1 MMNKAFLCGIKS
13 AFAILLLQT
22 SGSAL
27 AFTLIEIPGSNT
39 SPGAIVTDATTFNT
53 QIQPVIGAIQAHL
66 LDARR
71 SSKSRKSAQADN
83 VLASNRYAE
92 TMSDA
97 DFIKVS
103 SHGGNDNSGS
113 RSLWLNSTS
122 TTFDNDF
129 SGTKHNGDQHMLLA
143 GFDFTFTDRYIFG
156 VAVSFETSNI
166 NTEFNLGNLE
176 MDGFSINPYFA
187 YLISDSW
194 SIDLSLGYGSFETD
208 QYRTPTPLL
217 LPATVDSN
225 FDSTRDFVASNLS
238 YSGIRGDW
246 YLTGWFG
253 LLLANKDQD
262 SYEES
267 DATAV
272 DGQSLDMELWSL
284 GGEAAYGSGAAETYF
299 SLVYEV
305 DNDLNELEFTTGDQP
320 ANDDD
325 SMLLSIG
332 WRYYGGDL
340 VANIEFSSRQ
350 GADDVTENS
359 ISSTL
364 RIDL

>member
-1 MMNKAFLCGIKS
+1 MMNRTFLHGIKT
-13 AFAILLLQT
+13 ALAILLLQA
-22 SGSAL
+22 SSSAL
-27 AFTLIEIPGSNT
+27 AFTIIEIPASNT
-39 SPGAIVTDATTFNT
+39 SPSSSITDSITFNT

-71 SSKSRKSAQADN
+71 GGKSRNSAQAGN
-83 VLASNRYAE
+83 VLASNSYRE
-92 TMSDA
+92 TMSDVG
-97 DFIKVS
+97 FLEVS
-103 SHGGNDNSGS
+103 SHSQDDSGGS

-129 SGTKHNGDQHMLLA
+129 SGTRHNGDQHMLLA
-143 GFDFTFTDRYIFG
+143 GFDFTFTERYILG
-156 VAVSFETSNI
+156 LAVSFETSNI
-166 NTEFNLGNLE
+166 NTEFNLGNQQ

-217 LPATVDSN
+217 IPATVDSN

-238 YSGIRGDW
+238 YSGIRGNW

-272 DGQSLDMELWSL
+272 DGQSMDMELWSL
-284 GGEAAYGSGAAETYF
+284 GGEAAYGSGAAETYV

-305 DNDLNELEFTTGDQP
+305 DKDLDEIEFTTGDQP

-325 SMLLSIG
+325 SMLLSVG

-340 VANIEFSSRQ
+340 VANIEFNSRL

-364 RIDL
+364 RINL